1 MLNLIMFNAFLVTQS
16 VSQRCNLY
24 FNILK
29 IKPSTYNFIKLRI
42 CFFVFEYL
50 LQYYFSPWS
59 RFREVLYCIM
69 FLLLPITHRF
79 DVLWF
84 VFSACLHFSTSCRK
98 SFSTHILFLIRWIML
113 PWTSSCSFSFIL
125 LYVKEV
131 HCYIVT
137 P

>member
-84 VFSACLHFSTSCRK
+84 VFFCLSAFFHKLPKVFLNSTFYFWSNEVCCLEPFLVLFPSSYCMSKK
-98 SFSTHILFLIRWIML
+98 S
-113 PWTSSCSFSFIL
+113 
-125 LYVKEV
+125 
-131 HCYIVT
+131 IVI
-137 P
+137 